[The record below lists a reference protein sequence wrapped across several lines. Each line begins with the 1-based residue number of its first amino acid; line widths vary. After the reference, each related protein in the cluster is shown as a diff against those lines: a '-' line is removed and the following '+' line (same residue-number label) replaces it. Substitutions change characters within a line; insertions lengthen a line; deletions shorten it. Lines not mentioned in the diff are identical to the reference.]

1 MRTVKDIMKPIIKIG
16 SQQTVLE
23 AAHLMKLTDQGS
35 LLVVEDDIYVGI
47 LTERDLLMRVVAEDL
62 PHSSLVSTVMSSP
75 LRVVDANTSLRKAA
89 EIMCEHKIRRLPI
102 KESGAIVG
110 IVAAS
115 DVLRQLSKKTLTEE
129 IKEALTE
136 KH

>member
-1 MRTVKDIMKPIIKIG
+1 MKPVVKIG

-23 AAHLMKLTDQGS
+23 AAHLMKQTDQGS
-35 LLVVEDDIYVGI
+35 LLVVEGDIYVGI

-62 PHSSLVSTVMSSP
+62 PHSSPVSSIMSYP
-75 LRVVDANTSLRKAA
+75 LRIVDANMSLRKAA
-89 EIMCEHKIRRLPI
+89 EIMCEHKIRRLPV
-102 KESGAIVG
+102 KESGAVVG

-115 DVLRQLSKKTLTEE
+115 DVLRQFSRKTLTEE
-129 IKEALTE
+129 ILEALKE